1 MFLILLACASEP
13 APAPTPAAPA
23 PEAPK
28 AAAPSAAAD
37 VKQGR
42 VIKSPDLKADQEAK
56 KVPVLVDV
64 RSAQEY
70 ASGHVP
76 GALNIPIDQ
85 LDGRV
90 AELDGYKSGEVYLIC
105 QVGGRSARAS
115 SMLGAKGF
123 STVNVSDGTA
133 GWVAAG
139 FPVEK

>member
-13 APAPTPAAPA
+13 APTPAPAAEPPKAEPAAPS
-23 PEAPK
+23 P
-28 AAAPSAAAD
+28 AAD

-42 VIKSPDLKADQEAK
+42 VIKSADLKADQDAK

-64 RSAQEY
+64 RSAQEF

-90 AELDGYKSGEVYLIC
+90 AELDAYKGGEVYLIC

-133 GWVAAG
+133 GWMAAG

>member
-1 MFLILLACASEP
+1 MLFFVLACASDP
-13 APAPTPAAPA
+13 APAPAPAAP
-23 PEAPK
+23 P
-28 AAAPSAAAD
+28 AAEKKPAAE

-42 VIKSPDLKADQEAK
+42 VIKSADLKADQEAN
-56 KVPVLVDV
+56 KVPVLIDV
-64 RSAQEY
+64 RTADEF

-76 GALNIPIDQ
+76 GAKSIPIDQ

-90 AELDGYKSGEVYLIC
+90 AELEGYKAGEVYLIC

-123 STVNVSDGTA
+123 TTVNVSDGTA